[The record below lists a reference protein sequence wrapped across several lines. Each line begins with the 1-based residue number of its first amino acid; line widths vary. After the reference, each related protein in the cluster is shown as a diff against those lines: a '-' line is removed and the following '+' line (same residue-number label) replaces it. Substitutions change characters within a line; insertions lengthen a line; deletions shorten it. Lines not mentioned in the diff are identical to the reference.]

1 MILDHAT
8 EIRLSFFAG
17 IFLLMVAYQALKPRR
32 RNLFSAG
39 LREKS
44 IRWSGNLGILFLNN
58 IIVRLLFPMAM
69 TGFAVLVQQRG
80 WGLFNNLDLPFEL
93 NVIFAVILFD
103 FAIYVQHILFHVVPI
118 LWNFHRMH
126 HSDTDFDVTTGTRFH
141 PVEIIISVSIKLGV
155 IILIGPPALAV
166 LIFEILLNATA
177 MFNHSNI
184 DLPVNIDRVLRWFVV
199 TPDMHRVHHSIVP
212 KETNSN
218 YGFNIP
224 WWDRIFGTYIAQP
237 NKGHLD
243 MEIGLAIFRDPK
255 YLQLH
260 WLFVQP
266 FINEK
271 NSHIIDLE

>member
-8 EIRLSFFAG
+8 EIRIVFFIG
-17 IFLLMVAYQALKPRR
+17 IFLLMVFFQYLMPRR
-32 RNLFSAG
+32 KNTFSTS
-39 LREKS
+39 LREKI
-44 IRWSGNLGILFLNN
+44 IRWSGNLGILFINN
-58 IIVRLLFPMAM
+58 FVVRLLFPMAM

-80 WGLFNNLDLPFEL
+80 WGLFNNVELPFEL
-93 NVIFAVILFD
+93 TVLLAVILFD
-103 FAIYVQHILFHVVPI
+103 FAIYVQHILFHVVPL
-118 LWNFHRMH
+118 LWSFHRMH

-141 PVEIIISVSIKLGV
+141 PVEIIVSVSIKLGV

-166 LIFEILLNATA
+166 LIFEVLLNATA

-184 DLPVNIDRVLRWFVV
+184 YLPVNIDRVLRWLVV
-199 TPDMHRVHHSIVP
+199 TPDMHRVHHSVEP

-237 NKGHLD
+237 DKGHQD

-260 WLFVQP
+260 WLFAQP
-266 FINEK
+266 FINGNK
-271 NSHIIDLE
+271 HADN